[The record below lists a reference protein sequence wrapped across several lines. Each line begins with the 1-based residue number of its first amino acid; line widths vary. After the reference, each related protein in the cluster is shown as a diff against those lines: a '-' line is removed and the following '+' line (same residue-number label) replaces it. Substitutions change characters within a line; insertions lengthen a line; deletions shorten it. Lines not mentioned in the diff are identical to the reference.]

1 MKTSIFFLGVFT
13 AGVLTDMPVDW
24 QSWFW
29 GLAAGVSICRIVKE
43 VICSE

>member
-13 AGVLTDMPVDW
+13 AGVLTGMQVDW

-29 GLAAGVSICRIVKE
+29 GLATGVSIFKLILPHLKE
-43 VICSE
+43 